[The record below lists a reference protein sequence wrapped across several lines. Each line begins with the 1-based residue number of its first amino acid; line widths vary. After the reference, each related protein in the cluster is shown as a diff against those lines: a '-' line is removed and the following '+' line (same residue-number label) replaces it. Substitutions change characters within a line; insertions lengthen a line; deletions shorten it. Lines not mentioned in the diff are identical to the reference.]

1 MTESIDPQLAA
12 WLERVA
18 SELGVSAEAIPVADL
33 LDVARDVA
41 HGQVRP
47 GAPTSTFFIG
57 YAIGLWESQ
66 QLAAGSQPTLADR
79 AAKVHELSLQIQK
92 LALGE

>member
-1 MTESIDPQLAA
+1 MTDTTDPELSH
-12 WLERVA
+12 WLTRVA
-18 SELGVSAEAIPVADL
+18 STLGVSAEKIPVGDV

-41 HGQVRP
+41 HGQLRP

-57 YAIGLWESQ
+57 YAVGLWEEQ
-66 QLAAGSQPTLADR
+66 QRSAGSAPTATER
-79 AAKVHELSLQIQK
+79 AAKVHELSIQIQK